1 MATQCLTNVC
11 VFSGSSVGNRA
22 DYRTAAEAFGRTLA
36 STRRRLIYGGGAI
49 GLMGA
54 MADAALA
61 ASGEVIGVIP
71 SFLSLREIRHDGLTT
86 LHVVP
91 SMHAR
96 KALMA
101 ELSDAFVALPGGLG
115 TFDELCEILTWS
127 QLGLHAKPVGLL
139 NVLGYFDPLVTQI
152 ERAVA
157 DGFCRPEHRELFVVE
172 ADADRLL
179 ERLTTHTLPTVRK
192 WIPSEEQV

>member
-1 MATQCLTNVC
+1 MRILTIC
-11 VFSGSSVGNRA
+11 VFSGSAVGARPE
-22 DYRTAAEAFGRTLA
+22 YRQAAEDLGRLA
-36 STRRRLIYGGGAI
+36 ARSGVRLVYGGGRM

-61 ASGEVIGVIP
+61 AGGEVLGVIP
-71 SFLSLREIRHDGLTT
+71 EFLSQREIRHDGLTA

-91 SMHAR
+91 TMHAR

-101 ELSDAFVALPGGLG
+101 ELSGAFLAMPGGLG
-115 TFDELCEILTWS
+115 TLDELCEILTWS

-139 NVLGYFDPLVTQI
+139 NVRGYFDPLIEQI
-152 ERAVA
+152 ERAIT

-172 ADADRLL
+172 SEPARLL
-179 ERLTTHTLPTVRK
+179 ERLPTHRLPAVRK
-192 WIPSEEQV
+192 WISLEQV

>member
-1 MATQCLTNVC
+1 MRILAMC
-11 VFSGSSVGNRA
+11 VFSGSAVGVRPE
-22 DYRTAAEAFGRTLA
+22 YRQAAEDLGRLA
-36 STRRRLIYGGGAI
+36 AWSGVRLVYGGGRI

-61 ASGEVIGVIP
+61 AGGEVLGVIP
-71 SFLSLREIRHDGLTT
+71 EFLSLREVRHDGLTA

-91 SMHAR
+91 TMHAR

-101 ELSDAFVALPGGLG
+101 ELSDAFIALPGGLG

-139 NVLGYFDPLVTQI
+139 NVRGYFDLLIEQI
-152 ERAVA
+152 ERAITE
-157 DGFCRPEHRELFVVE
+157 GFCRPEHRELFVVDDDP
-172 ADADRLL
+172 ARLL
-179 ERLTTHTLPTVRK
+179 ARLPTHPLPAVRK
-192 WIPSEEQV
+192 WINLEQV